1 MKIDKNSVARIHY
14 SVTDAEGGSV
24 EDSRIGEPI
33 AILVGHRNVI
43 PGVEEALL
51 GREQGDRFAVTVP
64 PEQGYG
70 PRHPNA
76 IQRMPKKHFRKH
88 GPLRPGDLVMLDTER
103 GPRPVTVH
111 KVGMS
116 VVDVDINHPMA
127 GKTLTF
133 DIEVIEVRAGSAEEI
148 AHGHVHGA
156 GGHAH

>member
-1 MKIDKNSVARIHY
+1 MKIENNTVARIHY
-14 SVTDAEGGSV
+14 SVTEQGGIV
-24 EDSRIGEPI
+24 EDSRVGEPV
-33 AILVGHRNVI
+33 AILVGHRNII
-43 PGVEEALL
+43 PGVESALL
-51 GREQGDRFAVTVP
+51 GREVGERFSVTVEP
-64 PEQGYG
+64 GDGYG
-70 PRHPNA
+70 PRHANA
-76 IQRMPKKHFRKH
+76 IQRMPKKRFRKY
-88 GPLRPGDLVMLDTER
+88 GMLKAGDLVMLDTER

-116 VVDVDINHPMA
+116 VVDIDINHPMA